1 MYDENMSQ
9 IVAITNLH
17 LCYEY
22 HPEYELLK
30 EWGHYEELLRDMDTA
45 ERKMCTA
52 LLIQLEKLAQMKDI
66 EFIVLREKDLELGNY
81 LVLANEAMKICSRYN
96 KELVVHYYYE
106 AACMSCRVI
115 NENSLS
121 EKKIKNQG
129 IRHSNDSNLHEIMK
143 KHESELDIYLQNI
156 RQHNSDEIVSENF
169 KLGLHLPLW
178 KFKELVK
185 EFNSDAENTYCKG
198 CIGGS
203 QMLATGRRLG
213 VSVHSISEALEAELL
228 GATYLIAGNIYETDC
243 KKGLPGKGLEYLRDV
258 CAAVS
263 IPVYAI
269 GGITKDRLSEIKQ
282 AGAAGGCMMSGMMR
296 LHFTS

>member
-9 IVAITNLH
+9 IVAITNRH

-115 NENSLS
+115 NENGQTDYAQR
-121 EKKIKNQG
+121 I
-129 IRHSNDSNLHEIMK
+129 
-143 KHESELDIYLQNI
+143 I
-156 RQHNSDEIVSENF
+156 RQGDNECVHDDF
-169 KLGLHLPLW
+169 RLGLHLPLW
-178 KFKELVK
+178 RFRELADK
-185 EFNSDAENTYCKG
+185 SNSDTENKNCRG
-198 CIGGS
+198 CIGGHR
-203 QMLATGRRLG
+203 MFTTGRRLG

-269 GGITKDRLSEIKQ
+269 GGITKERLLEIKQ